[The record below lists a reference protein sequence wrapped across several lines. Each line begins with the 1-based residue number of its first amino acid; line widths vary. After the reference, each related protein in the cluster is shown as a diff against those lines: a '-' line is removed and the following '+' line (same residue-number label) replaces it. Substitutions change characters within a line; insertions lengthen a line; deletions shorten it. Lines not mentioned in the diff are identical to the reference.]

1 MTRTFSKI
9 FGLGG
14 MRIGWAYAPPAVI
27 DVLNRVRAPFNVS
40 IAAQAAAIA
49 ALAEPG
55 WVEKGRAHNAEYRPK
70 LAAGLQAAGIKV
82 WPSEGNFVLA
92 DFAVPE
98 RAKAADEFLRARG
111 VIARPVGGYGLPQC
125 LRITVGTAEEVGIVI
140 DTLSAF
146 MRSLM
151 PEPLFK
157 RLALI
162 GIGLIGSS
170 VARIARERGD
180 LAGEI
185 VVNARTAKTL
195 DRVRELGFADR
206 VEADAAR
213 AVEGADCVML
223 CAPVGAFADI
233 AAAIAPHLAAGAIL
247 TDVGSTKQSVIRDV
261 GPLVPAGV
269 HFVPAHPVA
278 GTEYSG
284 PDSGF
289 TTLFEG
295 RWALLT
301 PPPGADE
308 AAVAKIEELWRRCG
322 SMVQRME
329 PGHHDRVL
337 AIVSH
342 LPHLIAFTICGTA
355 DDLADESRQEV
366 VRFAASGFRD
376 FTRIAA
382 SDPVMW
388 RDIFLNNREA
398 LLEMLA
404 RFMEDAQAMSRAVR
418 WGDAAYIE
426 DKVERGRKIRRSLIE
441 VKQA

>member
-1 MTRTFSKI
+1 M
-9 FGLGG
+9 
-14 MRIGWAYAPPAVI
+14 
-27 DVLNRVRAPFNVS
+27 N
-40 IAAQAAAIA
+40 
-49 ALAEPG
+49 E
-55 WVEKGRAHNAEYRPK
+55 
-70 LAAGLQAAGIKV
+70 
-82 WPSEGNFVLA
+82 
-92 DFAVPE
+92 
-98 RAKAADEFLRARG
+98 
-111 VIARPVGGYGLPQC
+111 
-125 LRITVGTAEEVGIVI
+125 
-140 DTLSAF
+140 
-146 MRSLM
+146 
-151 PEPLFK
+151 PEPLFR

-180 LAGEI
+180 LAAEV

-206 VEADAAR
+206 VEADPAH

-223 CAPVGAFADI
+223 CAPVGAFAGL

-261 GPLVPAGV
+261 GPLVPSGV

-284 PDSGF
+284 PDAGF
-289 TTLFEG
+289 TTLFQG
-295 RWALLT
+295 RWALVT
-301 PPPGADE
+301 PPPGTDE
-308 AAVAKIEELWRRCG
+308 TAVAKVEELWRRCG
-322 SMVQRME
+322 SMVRRME

-337 AIVSH
+337 AVVSH

-355 DDLADESRQEV
+355 DDLEGETRQEV
-366 VRFAASGFRD
+366 VQFAASGFRD

-404 RFMEDAQAMSRAVR
+404 RFTEDAQAMARAVR